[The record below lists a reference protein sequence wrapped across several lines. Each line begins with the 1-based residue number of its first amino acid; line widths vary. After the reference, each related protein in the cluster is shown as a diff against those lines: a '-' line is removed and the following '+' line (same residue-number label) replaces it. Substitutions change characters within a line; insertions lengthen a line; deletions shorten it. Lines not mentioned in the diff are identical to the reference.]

1 MIFDRSQEDVDAAI
15 RLRNEK
21 VKEFESLT
29 IEEINTL
36 ERGTITINT
45 LNRIENKQIE
55 IVELFSN
62 LSINVDIENKN
73 WEENQIFDKTE
84 FQRILDNLNVLV
96 KSFCVYSNTPNIPKI
111 SYHFEDINAIEK
123 ILFDLEEL
131 YNKALKSFLYC
142 GITYCGLGLNY
153 GVQR

>member
-1 MIFDRSQEDVDAAI
+1 MIFDRTQNDVDTAI
-15 RLRNEK
+15 LLRDTK
-21 VKEFESLT
+21 VKKFEMLT
-29 IEEINTL
+29 ESEIVTL
-36 ERGTITINT
+36 EKGTLTINT

-55 IVELFSN
+55 IAELFSN

>member
-1 MIFDRSQEDVDAAI
+1 MIFDRTQNDISTAI
-15 RLRNEK
+15 SLIEQK
-21 VKEFESLT
+21 VKKFESLT
-29 IEEINTL
+29 NEEIGIL

-45 LNRIENKQIE
+45 LNRIENKQTE
-55 IVELFSN
+55 IAELFSR

-73 WEENQIFDKTE
+73 WEETQIFNQSE
-84 FQRILDNLNVLV
+84 FQRILDNLNVLI
-96 KSFCVYSNTPNIPKI
+96 KSFCIYSSTPNIPKI

-131 YNKALKSFLYC
+131 YNKALKSFVYC
-142 GITYCGLGLNY
+142 GITYCGTGLNY

>member
-1 MIFDRSQEDVDAAI
+1 MIFDRTQNDVNAAI
-15 RLRNEK
+15 SLRNQK
-21 VKEFESLT
+21 VKVFEGLT
-29 IEEINTL
+29 SEEINTL

-45 LNRIENKQIE
+45 LNRIENKQVE
-55 IVELFSN
+55 IAELFSR
-62 LSINVDIENKN
+62 LSINVRIENKS
-73 WEENQIFDKTE
+73 WTETQIFNKVE

-131 YNKALKSFLYC
+131 YNKALKSFVYC
-142 GITYCGLGLNY
+142 GITYCGLGFNY

>member
-1 MIFDRSQEDVDAAI
+1 VIFDRTQNDVDTAI
-15 RLRNEK
+15 VLRNTK
-21 VKEFESLT
+21 VKSFADLT
-29 IEEINTL
+29 NEEVVML

-45 LNRIENKQIE
+45 LNRIENKQQD

-62 LSINVDIENKN
+62 LSINVNIKNKN
-73 WEENQIFDKTE
+73 WEEAQIFNRAE

-131 YNKALKSFLYC
+131 YNKALKSFVYC
-142 GITYCGLGLNY
+142 GTTYCGMGLNY
-153 GVQR
+153 GFQR

>member
-1 MIFDRSQEDVDAAI
+1 MIFDRTQEDVDTAV

-21 VKEFESLT
+21 VKVFKNLT
-29 IEEINTL
+29 SEEINTL

-45 LNRIENKQIE
+45 LNRIENKQQE
-55 IVELFSN
+55 IKELFSN
-62 LSINVDIENKN
+62 IAINVDIENKN

-96 KSFCVYSNTPNIPKI
+96 KSFCVYSNTPNVPKI

-123 ILFDLEEL
+123 ILSDLEEL

>member
-1 MIFDRSQEDVDAAI
+1 MIFDRTQEDVNAAI
-15 RLRNEK
+15 SLRNQK
-21 VKEFESLT
+21 VKEFEILT
-29 IEEINTL
+29 SEEINIL

-55 IVELFSN
+55 IAELFSQ

-73 WEENQIFDKTE
+73 WEPTQIFNQSE

-96 KSFCVYSNTPNIPKI
+96 KSFYVYSNTPNVPEI

-123 ILFDLEEL
+123 ILVDLEEL
-131 YNKALKSFLYC
+131 YNKALKSFVYC
-142 GITYCGLGLNY
+142 GITYCGMGLNY
-153 GVQR
+153 GIQR

>member
-1 MIFDRSQEDVDAAI
+1 MIFDRTQEDVDTAV

-21 VKEFESLT
+21 VKEFKNLT
-29 IEEINTL
+29 SEEINTL

-45 LNRIENKQIE
+45 LNRIENKQSE
-55 IVELFSN
+55 IAELFSN

-73 WEENQIFDKTE
+73 WEETQIFNRAE

-96 KSFCVYSNTPNIPKI
+96 KNFSVYSNTPNVPQI
-111 SYHFEDINAIEK
+111 SYHFEAINAIEK

-131 YNKALKSFLYC
+131 YNKALKSFIYC
-142 GITYCGLGLNY
+142 GTTHCGMGLNY
-153 GVQR
+153 GI

>member
-1 MIFDRSQEDVDAAI
+1 MIFDRTQNDVDAAI
-15 RLRNEK
+15 SLRNKK
-21 VKEFESLT
+21 VKGFESLT
-29 IEEINTL
+29 SEEISTL

-45 LNRIENKQIE
+45 LNRIENKQTE
-55 IVELFSN
+55 IAELLSQ
-62 LSINVDIENKN
+62 LSINVEIENKN
-73 WEENQIFDKTE
+73 WEEKQIFNQAE

-111 SYHFEDINAIEK
+111 SYHFEDITAIEK

-142 GITYCGLGLNY
+142 GTAHCGMGLNY
-153 GVQR
+153 GI

>member
-1 MIFDRSQEDVDAAI
+1 MIFDRTQNDVDTAI
-15 RLRNEK
+15 ILRNTK
-21 VKEFESLT
+21 VKSFADLT
-29 IEEINTL
+29 NEEIIML

-62 LSINVDIENKN
+62 LSINVDIQNKN
-73 WEENQIFDKTE
+73 WEEAQIFNRAE

-96 KSFCVYSNTPNIPKI
+96 KSFYVYSNTPNIPKI

-131 YNKALKSFLYC
+131 YNKALKSFVYC
-142 GITYCGLGLNY
+142 GTTYCGMGLNY

>member
-1 MIFDRSQEDVDAAI
+1 MIFDRTQEDIDAAI

-29 IEEINTL
+29 SEEINTL

-45 LNRIENKQIE
+45 LNRIENKQKE
-55 IVELFSN
+55 LVELLSE

-73 WEENQIFDKTE
+73 WEETQIFDKTE
-84 FQRILDNLNVLV
+84 LQRILDNLNVLV
-96 KSFCVYSNTPNIPKI
+96 KSFCVYSNTPNVPKI

-131 YNKALKSFLYC
+131 HNKALKSFVYC
-142 GITYCGLGLNY
+142 GITYCGVGLNY
-153 GVQR
+153 GIQR

>member
-1 MIFDRSQEDVDAAI
+1 MIFDRTQNDVDAAI

-21 VKEFESLT
+21 VKKIESLT
-29 IEEINTL
+29 EEEVKTL

-45 LNRIENKQIE
+45 LNRIENKQRE

-62 LSINVDIENKN
+62 LSINVSIENKT
-73 WEENQIFDKTE
+73 WGVNQIFNESE
-84 FQRILDNLNVLV
+84 FERILENLNILV
-96 KSFCVYSNTPNIPKI
+96 SSFSVYSNTPSVPKI
-111 SYHFEDINAIEK
+111 SYYYADINSIEK

-142 GITYCGLGLNY
+142 GTLYCGMGLNY
-153 GVQR
+153 GIQR

>member
-1 MIFDRSQEDVDAAI
+1 MIFDRTQNDVDTAVS
-15 RLRNEK
+15 LRNKK

-29 IEEINTL
+29 SEEINTL

-45 LNRIENKQIE
+45 LNRIDNKQME
-55 IVELFSN
+55 LANLFSQ
-62 LSINVDIENKN
+62 LSINVKIENKN
-73 WEENQIFDKTE
+73 WEKTQIFNRAE

-96 KSFCVYSNTPNIPKI
+96 KNFSVYSNTPNVPKI

-131 YNKALKSFLYC
+131 YNKALKSFIYC
-142 GITYCGLGLNY
+142 GTTHCGMGLNY
-153 GVQR
+153 GI

>member
-1 MIFDRSQEDVDAAI
+1 MIFDRTQNDVDTAI

-21 VKEFESLT
+21 IKAFEDLT
-29 IEEINTL
+29 SEEINTL

-45 LNRIENKQIE
+45 LNRIENKQRE
-55 IVELFSN
+55 IKDLFFK

-73 WEENQIFDKTE
+73 WEETQIFNQSE

-96 KSFCVYSNTPNIPKI
+96 KSFCIYSSTPNIPKI
-111 SYHFEDINAIEK
+111 SYRFEDINAIEK

-131 YNKALKSFLYC
+131 YNKALKSFVYC
-142 GITYCGLGLNY
+142 GITYCGMGLNY

>member
-1 MIFDRSQEDVDAAI
+1 MIFDRTQNDVDTAI
-15 RLRNEK
+15 LLRDTK
-21 VKEFESLT
+21 VKKFEMLT
-29 IEEINTL
+29 ESEIATL
-36 ERGTITINT
+36 EKGTLTINT

-55 IVELFSN
+55 IAELFSN

-73 WEENQIFDKTE
+73 WEETQIFNRVE

-96 KSFCVYSNTPNIPKI
+96 KSFCVYRNTPNVPRF
-111 SYHFEDINAIEK
+111 SYHFEDINSIEK

-131 YNKALKSFLYC
+131 YNKALKSFIYC
-142 GITYCGLGLNY
+142 GISYCGMGLNY

>member
-1 MIFDRSQEDVDAAI
+1 MIFDRTQEDVDTAI

-21 VKEFESLT
+21 AKKFESLT
-29 IEEINTL
+29 DEEIISL
-36 ERGTITINT
+36 ERGTITTNT

-55 IVELFSN
+55 IVELFSQ
-62 LSINVDIENKN
+62 LSINVEIENKN
-73 WEENQIFDKTE
+73 WEETQIFNRDE
-84 FQRILDNLNVLV
+84 FRRILDNLNVLV

-131 YNKALKSFLYC
+131 YNKALKSFLCC
-142 GITYCGLGLNY
+142 GIIYCGLGLNY

>member
-1 MIFDRSQEDVDAAI
+1 MIFDRTQNDVDAAI

-21 VKEFESLT
+21 IKKFESLT
-29 IEEINTL
+29 NEEIGIL

-45 LNRIENKQIE
+45 LNRIENKQFE
-55 IVELFSN
+55 IAELFSR
-62 LSINVDIENKN
+62 LSINVEIENKN
-73 WEENQIFDKTE
+73 WEETQIFNQAE

-96 KSFCVYSNTPNIPKI
+96 KSFCVYSNTPNVPKI

-131 YNKALKSFLYC
+131 YNKALKSFVYCGTLYC
-142 GITYCGLGLNY
+142 GMRLNY
-153 GVQR
+153 GI